1 MYDPH
6 AVSPPPL
13 GLMRRYLLA
22 NRWQVSSLRGGA
34 LELFTLGPDKDSS
47 PEIVLSNREP
57 EDIERRILQALR
69 TLSSVT
75 GMAVERLARDISMYD
90 FDLLRAV
97 LPDSLVLRDSI
108 HIRVAEKFIVNA
120 RKFLTSAAA
129 AEIRKD
135 LVVSDN
141 QSAGAEYANSCRL
154 GHTFKGS
161 FGFTIE
167 SPAGPAADPLDGDPP
182 PVPLER
188 RVIERI
194 ARGLAIVENATAVK
208 SAEPLLIGTAE
219 GFNFNML
226 SDFTMWVAD
235 ASAGKIKYDITLT
248 PAWASSPDIRLSA
261 EIEDA
266 ALPIL
271 DSAISQ
277 LRPAAGPV
285 LVTVV
290 GQVVRLETREIPT
303 NLLDEGRYE
312 IGLEGTSSETGS
324 IVLRVRL
331 SVEDY
336 LLAVD
341 AHRNG
346 RVVAVTGEIR
356 RASRSATM
364 LQPSGFKVF

>member
-1 MYDPH
+1 
-6 AVSPPPL
+6 
-13 GLMRRYLLA
+13 MRRYLLA
-22 NRWQVSSLRGGA
+22 NRWQMSSLRGGA
-34 LELFTLGPDKDSS
+34 LELFTLGSDKYSS

-69 TLSSVT
+69 TLSGVT

-90 FDLLRAV
+90 FDLLRTM
-97 LPDSLVLRDSI
+97 LPNSVVLRDSI
-108 HIRVAEKFIVNA
+108 HIRVAERFIVNA

-129 AEIRKD
+129 AEIRKV

-141 QSAGAEYANSCRL
+141 QSAGADYANSCRF
-154 GHTFKGS
+154 GHTFKSS

-167 SPAGPAADPLDGDPP
+167 SPAGPPAKTLDGDAPP
-182 PVPLER
+182 APIER

-194 ARGLAIVENATAVK
+194 ARGLTIVEKATALK
-208 SAEPLLIGTAE
+208 SAEPLLIGAAE

-226 SDFTMWVAD
+226 SDFTTWLAD
-235 ASAGKIKYDITLT
+235 TSAGKIKYDITLT
-248 PAWASSPDIRLSA
+248 PAWAPSPDIRLTA
-261 EIEDA
+261 EIEDT

-277 LRPAAGPV
+277 LRPTAGPI

-290 GQVVRLETREIPT
+290 GQVVRLETREIPA
-303 NLLDEGRYE
+303 NLLDAGRYE

-331 SVEDY
+331 SAEDY

-346 RVVAVTGEIR
+346 RVVAVTGEIG
-356 RASRSATM
+356 RASRSAAM
-364 LQPSGFKVF
+364 LQPSSFQVF

>member
-1 MYDPH
+1 MN
-6 AVSPPPL
+6 
-13 GLMRRYLLA
+13 GRYCL
-22 NRWQVSSLRGGA
+22 GGA

-47 PEIVLSNREP
+47 PEIVLSSSEP
-57 EDIERRILQALR
+57 EDVERRIRQALR

-75 GMAVERLARDISMYD
+75 GMAVERLAHDISMFDY
-90 FDLLRAV
+90 DLLRAR
-97 LPDSLVLRDSI
+97 LPGTLVLRDSI
-108 HIRVAEKFIVNA
+108 HLRIAEKFIVNA

-129 AEIRKD
+129 AEIRKVI
-135 LVVSDN
+135 VVPDN

-167 SPAGPAADPLDGDPP
+167 SPAGPAAQTLDGEAPP
-182 PVPLER
+182 APLER

-194 ARGLAIVENATAVK
+194 ARGLTLVEKATAVK
-208 SAEPLLIGTAE
+208 SAEPLLIGASE

-226 SDFTMWVAD
+226 SDFTTWIAD
-235 ASAGKIKYDITLT
+235 TSAGKIKYDITLT
-248 PAWASSPDIRLSA
+248 PAWAPSPDIRLSA
-261 EIEDA
+261 EIEDT

-277 LRPAAGPV
+277 LGPAVGPV

-290 GQVVRLETREIPT
+290 GQVVRLETREIPA

-312 IGLEGTSSETGS
+312 IGLEGASSETGS
-324 IVLRVRL
+324 IALRVRL
-331 SVEDY
+331 SAEDY

-346 RVVAVTGEIR
+346 RVVAVTGEIG
-356 RASRSATM
+356 RASKSATM
-364 LQPSGFKVF
+364 LQPSSFRVF